1 MIVNSE
7 AEEAETQNE
16 QATASGGTVYSSN
29 TKNTYSGGSTTAN
42 VNTNTTTNTQT
53 NNNTQTNVNNNKPNS
68 NTNTGNTNTGNT
80 GGSNTN
86 TGGGN
91 IPPPA
96 QPETPTQPETP
107 VQPQPTVHAPIYK
120 QQWVVD
126 TAAWTEEVPVY
137 SVDERSICNTCGA
150 DITGYSVQHILDT
163 EHSGYHSE
171 VKQVQTGT
179 KQIYH
184 EEVGHWENVLVCGGC
199 TGTH

>member
-1 MIVNSE
+1 MIVNAE

-91 IPPPA
+91 NPLLLNRK
-96 QPETPTQPETP
+96 
-107 VQPQPTVHAPIYK
+107 H
-120 QQWVVD
+120 
-126 TAAWTEEVPVY
+126 
-137 SVDERSICNTCGA
+137 
-150 DITGYSVQHILDT
+150 QHSLKRLYNLNQLFMLL
-163 EHSGYHSE
+163 SMN
-171 VKQVQTGT
+171 K
-179 KQIYH
+179 
-184 EEVGHWENVLVCGGC
+184 NM
-199 TGTH
+199 